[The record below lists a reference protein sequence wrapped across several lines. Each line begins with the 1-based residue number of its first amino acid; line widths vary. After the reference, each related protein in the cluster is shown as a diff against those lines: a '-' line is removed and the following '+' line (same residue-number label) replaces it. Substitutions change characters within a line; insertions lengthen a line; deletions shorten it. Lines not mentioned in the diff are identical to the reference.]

1 MKSKLRT
8 KRFGDLGFVYFDEIR
23 DLKTKIIKV
32 KAIESDGER

>member
-1 MKSKLRT
+1 MKPKLRT

-23 DLKTKIIKV
+23 DLETKIIKV